1 MVRRLKA
8 LPAVTQIR
16 TAAADLNFADAGDIG
31 ELVNVPNW
39 VRNLF
44 INDNSFRRG

>member
-8 LPAVTQIR
+8 LPTATQSL
-16 TAAADLNFADAGDIG
+16 TAAADLNCADAGDIG
-31 ELVNVPNW
+31 ELVNVPNR

-44 INDNSFRRG
+44 INDKSFRRG